1 MVDITKFEYYLN
13 KLLPGSLKEYV
24 GNNVVEQVN
33 DIRLL
38 QKFQDFFLNNNQ
50 VKAMASSS
58 IERYVIQAAKESFAL
73 GFFSVKQVS
82 DKGFGIE
89 TKPDEFLDDII
100 QFVSSASAWRA
111 AFEDQNLSDINMIAV
126 KIQLT
131 QDGMLMSFP
140 QEFKHEEYMRLY
152 MQYYYYMGVMFGKR
166 V

>member
-13 KLLPGSLKEYV
+13 KLMPGSLKEYV
-24 GNNVVEQVN
+24 GNNVVEKVK

-100 QFVSSASAWRA
+100 QLVSSTSAWRA
-111 AFEDQNLSDINMIAV
+111 AFEDQNLSNINTIAV

-152 MQYYYYMGVMFGKR
+152 MQYYYCMGVMFGKR

>member
-13 KLLPGSLKEYV
+13 KLMPGSLKEYV
-24 GNNVVEQVN
+24 GNNVVEKVKDN
-33 DIRLL
+33 RLL

-58 IERYVIQAAKESFAL
+58 IERYVIQAARESFAL

-100 QFVSSASAWRA
+100 QLVSSTSAWRA
-111 AFEDQNLSDINMIAV
+111 AFEDQNLSDINTIAV

-152 MQYYYYMGVMFGKR
+152 MQYYYCMGVMFGKR

>member
-1 MVDITKFEYYLN
+1 MVDLVKFEYYLN

-24 GNNVVEQVN
+24 GSRVVEPVE

-38 QKFQDFFLNNNQ
+38 HKFQDFFLNNSQ
-50 VKAMASSS
+50 AKAMAASSV
-58 IERYVIQAAKESFAL
+58 ERYVIQAAKESFAL

-89 TKPDEFLDDII
+89 TKPDEFLDNII
-100 QFVSSASAWRA
+100 QLITSTSAWRV
-111 AFEDQNLSDINMIAV
+111 AFEKQNLSDINTIGV
-126 KIQLT
+126 KIQLA
-131 QDGMLMSFP
+131 QDGILMSFP

>member
-1 MVDITKFEYYLN
+1 MVDIAKFEYYLN

-24 GNNVVEQVN
+24 GNSVVPVK

-38 QKFQDFFLNNNQ
+38 NKFQDFFLNNSQ

-58 IERYVIQAAKESFAL
+58 VERYVAQAAKESFAL

-100 QFVSSASAWRA
+100 QLVSSTSAWRA
-111 AFEDQNLSDINMIAV
+111 AFDNQNLSDVNTIGV
-126 KIQLT
+126 KIQLA

-152 MQYYYYMGVMFGKR
+152 MQYYYYMGVMYGKKI
-166 V
+166 

>member
-1 MVDITKFEYYLN
+1 MVDFSKFEYYLN
-13 KLLPGSLKEYV
+13 KLLPGSLEVYV
-24 GNNVVEQVN
+24 GNSVVEPIK

-38 QKFQDFFLNNNQ
+38 HKFQDFFLNNSQ
-50 VKAMASSS
+50 VKAVAATS

-100 QFVSSASAWRA
+100 QLVSSTSAWRA
-111 AFEDQNLSDINMIAV
+111 AFENQNLSDINTIGV
-126 KIQLT
+126 KIQMA
-131 QDGMLMSFP
+131 QDGILMSFP

>member
-13 KLLPGSLKEYV
+13 KLMPGSLKEYV
-24 GNNVVEQVN
+24 GNNVVEKVK

-89 TKPDEFLDDII
+89 TKPEEFLDDII
-100 QFVSSASAWRA
+100 QLVSSISAWRA
-111 AFEDQNLSDINMIAV
+111 AFEDQNLSDINTIAV

-152 MQYYYYMGVMFGKR
+152 MQYYYCMGVMFGKR

>member
-13 KLLPGSLKEYV
+13 KLLPGSLKEYI
-24 GNNVVEQVN
+24 GSSVVEPVK

-38 QKFQDFFLNNNQ
+38 HKFQDFFLNNSQ
-50 VKAMASSS
+50 VKAMAATS
-58 IERYVIQAAKESFAL
+58 IERYVIQAAKESFAV

-82 DKGFGIE
+82 DRGFGIK

-100 QFVSSASAWRA
+100 QLVSSTSAWKA
-111 AFEDQNLSDINMIAV
+111 AFENQNLSDINTIEV
-126 KIQLT
+126 KIQMA
-131 QDGMLMSFP
+131 QDGILMSFP
-140 QEFKHEEYMRLY
+140 QEFKHEEYIRLY

>member
-13 KLLPGSLKEYV
+13 KLMPGSLKEYV
-24 GNNVVEQVN
+24 GNNVVEKVK

-38 QKFQDFFLNNNQ
+38 QRFQDFFLNNNQ

-73 GFFSVKQVS
+73 GFISVKQVS

-100 QFVSSASAWRA
+100 QLVSSTSAWRA
-111 AFEDQNLSDINMIAV
+111 AFEDQNLSDINTIAV

-152 MQYYYYMGVMFGKR
+152 MQYYYCMGVMFGKR

>member
-82 DKGFGIE
+82 DKGFVIE

>member
-13 KLLPGSLKEYV
+13 KLMPGSLKEYV
-24 GNNVVEQVN
+24 GNNVVEKVK

-100 QFVSSASAWRA
+100 QLVSSTSAWRA
-111 AFEDQNLSDINMIAV
+111 AFEDQNLSDINTIAV

-152 MQYYYYMGVMFGKR
+152 MQYYYCMGVMFGKR

>member
-1 MVDITKFEYYLN
+1 MVDIAKFEYYLN

-24 GNNVVEQVN
+24 GNSVVPVK

-38 QKFQDFFLNNNQ
+38 NKFQEFFLNNSQ
-50 VKAMASSS
+50 VKAMAASS

-100 QFVSSASAWRA
+100 QLVSSTSA
-111 AFEDQNLSDINMIAV
+111 
-126 KIQLT
+126 
-131 QDGMLMSFP
+131 
-140 QEFKHEEYMRLY
+140 
-152 MQYYYYMGVMFGKR
+152 
-166 V
+166 

>member
-13 KLLPGSLKEYV
+13 KLMPGSLKEYV
-24 GNNVVEQVN
+24 GNNVVEKVK

-73 GFFSVKQVS
+73 GFISVKQVS

-100 QFVSSASAWRA
+100 QLVSSTSAWRA
-111 AFEDQNLSDINMIAV
+111 AFEDQNLSDINTIAV

-152 MQYYYYMGVMFGKR
+152 MQYYYCMGVMFGKR

>member
-1 MVDITKFEYYLN
+1 MVDISKFEYYLN
-13 KLLPGSLKEYV
+13 KLLPGSLKVYV
-24 GNNVVEQVN
+24 GNSVVEPVK

-38 QKFQDFFLNNNQ
+38 HKFHDFFLNNSQ
-50 VKAMASSS
+50 VKAMAASS

-89 TKPDEFLDDII
+89 TKPDKFLDDII
-100 QFVSSASAWRA
+100 QLVSSTSAWRA
-111 AFEDQNLSDINMIAV
+111 AFENQNLSDINTIGV
-126 KIQLT
+126 KIQMA
-131 QDGMLMSFP
+131 QDGILMSFP
-140 QEFKHEEYMRLY
+140 QEFKHEEYMKLY

>member
-1 MVDITKFEYYLN
+1 MVDIAKFECYLN

-24 GNNVVEQVN
+24 GSKVVEPVE

-38 QKFQDFFLNNNQ
+38 HKFQDFFLNNSQ
-50 VKAMASSS
+50 VKAMAASS

-73 GFFSVKQVS
+73 GFYSIKQVS

-89 TKPDEFLDDII
+89 TKPDEFLDEII
-100 QFVSSASAWRA
+100 QLVSSTSVWRA
-111 AFEDQNLSDINMIAV
+111 AFENQNLSDINTIGV
-126 KIQLT
+126 KIQLA
-131 QDGMLMSFP
+131 QDGILMSFP

>member
-13 KLLPGSLKEYV
+13 KLMPGSLKEYV
-24 GNNVVEQVN
+24 GNNVVEKVK

-50 VKAMASSS
+50 VKAMAVSS

-100 QFVSSASAWRA
+100 QLVSSTSAWRA
-111 AFEDQNLSDINMIAV
+111 AFEDQNLSNINTIAV

-152 MQYYYYMGVMFGKR
+152 MQYYYCMGVMFGKR

>member
-13 KLLPGSLKEYV
+13 KLLPGSLKGYV
-24 GNNVVEQVN
+24 GNSVVVPVK

-38 QKFQDFFLNNNQ
+38 LKFQNFFLNNSQ

-58 IERYVIQAAKESFAL
+58 VERYVIQAAKESFAL
-73 GFFSVKQVS
+73 GFFSVKQIS

-100 QFVSSASAWRA
+100 QLVLSTSAWRA
-111 AFEDQNLSDINMIAV
+111 AFENHDLSDINSIGV
-126 KIQLT
+126 KIQLA
-131 QDGMLMSFP
+131 QDGLLMSFP

-152 MQYYYYMGVMFGKR
+152 MQYYYYMGVMYGKR